1 MTDKYRPQTLPG
13 PPRDFFKGVIHM
25 TNQSFEVRSTS
36 RSTADV
42 QDIELLPTTPSA
54 EPLTRRILRSLIVDN
69 GHDPEMRVQALPVAP
84 KRRAFYT
91 EPRCAFDSRTP
102 SEGEQ

>member
-1 MTDKYRPQTLPG
+1 
-13 PPRDFFKGVIHM
+13 M
-25 TNQSFEVRSTS
+25 TNPSSEVGSTS

-54 EPLTRRILRSLIVDN
+54 EPLKHRILLSVIVDN
-69 GHDPEMRVQALPVAP
+69 SHDPEMRVQALPVAP
-84 KRRAFYT
+84 RRRAFYT
-91 EPRCAFDSRTP
+91 EPRCALDSRTP